1 MNNKKKLK
9 INLPEIYT
17 YTVLGA
23 IFSIAKNKDMPF
35 FYNEFVQIMYHDE
48 WKMFVFEAHQNLLEN
63 CPFIKTENYSFSNLS
78 NKEIINNLIILL
90 ENNFY
95 IYIFLDWKYIVPDIV
110 KSNLAHTTLISGYD
124 SEKHI
129 FLVSDNYDEGRFVTI
144 EIDMDVVVNA
154 FKSAWYSSVGNE
166 HDNDG
171 SSSFDYLKTI
181 TAFKYRDEVSV
192 SFDKN
197 ILISNIKSY
206 FNSCGNRL
214 FNNRP
219 ASLYGYDSYKII
231 KNALN
236 NESFGHFQVKNFHLL
251 YEHKIIMVKRLQ
263 YLSKHGYINKSDGY
277 ISQAED
283 IMQNFLIARNLYLK
297 FMMAPIDKKN
307 INRNKILELIDKSLE
322 KEKRMLENLLIDL
335 Q

>member
-63 CPFIKTENYSFSNLS
+63 CPFIKTENYAFSNLS

-95 IYIFLDWKYIVPDIV
+95 IYIFLDWKYIVPDMV

-154 FKSAWYSSVGNE
+154 FKSAWYSSVGNQ

-171 SSSFDYLKTI
+171 SSSFDYLKNI
-181 TAFKYRDEVSV
+181 IAFKYRDEVSV
-192 SFDKN
+192 SFNKN

-206 FNSCGNRL
+206 YNSYGNRL

-219 ASLYGYDSYKII
+219 LALYGYDSYKII
-231 KNALN
+231 KDALN
-236 NESFGHFQVKNFHLL
+236 KESFRHFQVKNFHLL

-263 YLSKHGYINKSDGY
+263 YLSKYGYINKSDGY
-277 ISQAED
+277 ISQAEE
-283 IMQNFLIARNLYLK
+283 IMQNFLIIRNLYLK
-297 FMMAPIDKKN
+297 FMMAPVDKKDT
-307 INRNKILELIDKSLE
+307 NRNKILELIDISLE
-322 KEKRMLENLLIDL
+322 KEKRMLGNLLIDL